1 MEDSSPL
8 SETDTG
14 WADEFVQTLAVRRE
28 QARQF
33 SGLQRRKLGDI
44 ESELARQI
52 AQIRDEL
59 ARARK
64 ANLDGQAELL
74 EGRQQIEAAES
85 KLRGEERALAQARR
99 DHEADVDEVA
109 RQRQRLEAKLAEL
122 ERQREELETQ
132 LADTKSQRRRIAQEL
147 KAHREADQRELERRE
162 AEFERR
168 SAALGESQALA
179 AELEQ
184 ARGRV
189 DELERQVAGQSS
201 EMEGAQRRLEELE
214 QSSRDLTSQRD
225 AIAAKLADAE
235 SRLNADSNSGQE
247 AAGLAAER
255 DVLVA
260 RLAEAETKLA
270 DLQQRLTKAEAAPAD
285 DGALADMKRRYEL
298 AMEDLRDQKRRVAE
312 LEKQLAEA
320 PRNAAPATSH
330 ASGEKLDWEAQ
341 KRRMLEALEADGDD
355 AEDDEERKAERL
367 KMQEVIAQTDA
378 ALAAKDEEIA
388 ELRQL
393 LEAQSGSIGDMAVGA
408 AAFAE
413 ILSKDEV
420 VQTERE
426 RLQQLQQ
433 EWEAKLREAEI
444 DLSVQRAKI
453 ARERAEIEERQRL
466 LEEQKARH
474 SEDADPGDGNKAGKP
489 PRGRW
494 LARLGLKEEE

>member
-28 QARQF
+28 QGRQF

-64 ANLDGQAELL
+64 ANLDGQTELL
-74 EGRQQIEAAES
+74 EGRQQIEVAEA
-85 KLRGEERALAQARR
+85 KLRSEARALAQARR
-99 DHEADVDEVA
+99 DHEADVGEVA

-132 LADTKSQRRRIAQEL
+132 FADTKSQRRRIAQEL
-147 KAHREADQRELERRE
+147 KAHREANQRELERRE
-162 AEFERR
+162 AELERR
-168 SAALGESQALA
+168 SAVLGESQTLA

-189 DELERQVAGQSS
+189 DELERQLAAQSS
-201 EMEGAQRRLEELE
+201 EVENSQRRLEEIE

-225 AIAAKLADAE
+225 ALAAKLADAE
-235 SRLNADSNSGQE
+235 TRLNANSASGQA

-255 DVLVA
+255 DALVA
-260 RLAEAETKLA
+260 RLAEAEAQLSA
-270 DLQQRLTKAEAAPAD
+270 QQQRLAKAEAVPVD

-298 AMEDLRDQKRRVAE
+298 AMEDLRDHKRRVAE

-320 PRNAAPATSH
+320 PRNAAPPTSH
-330 ASGEKLDWEAQ
+330 ATGEKLDWEAQ

-355 AEDDEERKAERL
+355 AEDEERQAERL
-367 KMQEVIAQTDA
+367 KIQEVIAQTDA
-378 ALAAKDEEIA
+378 AMAAKDEEIA

-408 AAFAE
+408 AAFAD

-474 SEDADPGDGNKAGKP
+474 REEAEPGDGNKAGKP